1 MKTPWKKKIREHLS
15 DEDLKEADMILVHK
29 TPKGHH
35 VKETDST
42 WFWGAEPGLMGE
54 WYRAG
59 DPKSG

>member
-1 MKTPWKKKIREHLS
+1 
-15 DEDLKEADMILVHK
+15 MILVHK